1 MQSDELK
8 RRISAG
14 RGDALADLVLR
25 NARIVN
31 VFTDE
36 VDTADIAISGN
47 CIVGVGAY
55 HGRKEV
61 DLHGKY
67 VCPGLIDGH
76 IHIESS
82 MLCGPAFEQAVLPHG
97 TTAVVTDPHEISNVA
112 GLEGL
117 DFMLETTKNL
127 TLSVYFMLP
136 SCVPATDLDE
146 SGAVLNAEQLRPYYG
161 DPRVLGLAELMNA
174 YGTVRCD
181 PKILQKIRD
190 CTEAGKIVDGH
201 APLLSDKDLNAYIAA
216 GVQSDHECSNI
227 EEAMEK
233 LRRGQYIMIR
243 EGTAAKNMEA
253 LMPLFREPYCSRCML
268 VTDDKHPGDLL
279 DSGHIDSNIRK
290 AIRLGADPAVAVK
303 MATLVPAQYFGF
315 KQRGAVA
322 PGYRADLVVVPDLES
337 FTVEQVYK
345 NGTLVAEHGKTLKP
359 APLDIDRVRFSHVMD
374 SFDLDEITLQD
385 LELRES
391 GEQERVICLN
401 RGELLTEEKIIPF
414 QRHPG
419 KAPGVDP
426 EHNVVKLAVFER
438 HHHSGHVGIGFLG
451 NFSLKC
457 GAVASSIAHDSHNLI
472 VAGDNDTDMMLA
484 GNTVRKNKG
493 GLAFVARWTGRG
505 RTCAPGGRID
515 EHRKRRERCG
525 ENAGAE
531 RCPQGTWC
539 SGRYR
544 HLYDPRLRQPS
555 GHSKTQT
562 EYIRHHRCSAAESR
576 SGCFLI
582 GDNKNTA
589 GNRPE
594 WSVSGPFA
602 KIYPMLVAKAV
613 RKGRTQAEVDE
624 IIGWL
629 TGYSVPQIEAAVQN
643 GTLYGDFFRDAP
655 QLNPDRVLIKG
666 SICGVKLES
675 IEEPLMKEI
684 RYLDK
689 LVDELAKGKAMEK
702 IKRTNK

>member
-14 RGDALADLVLR
+14 RGDALADLVLK

-36 VDTADIAISGN
+36 IDTADIAISGN
-47 CIVGVGAY
+47 SIVGVGTY

-161 DPRVLGLAELMNA
+161 NPRVLGLAELMNA

-279 DSGHIDSNIRK
+279 QGGHIDYIIRK
-290 AIRLGADPAVAVK
+290 AIAAGVDPVVAVR
-303 MATLVPAQYFGF
+303 MGTLVPCQYFGLAHS
-315 KQRGAVA
+315 GAVA
-322 PGYRADLVVVPDLES
+322 PGYTADLIVLSDLEK

-345 NGTLVAEHGKTLKP
+345 KGKLVAQQGKMLHP
-359 APLDIDRVRFSHVMD
+359 AALAVDKARFARVFD
-374 SFDLDEITLQD
+374 SFNMDEITPEQLQ
-385 LELRES
+385 LKQTGTR
-391 GEQERVICLN
+391 QRVICLTPHA
-401 RGELLTEEKIIPF
+401 LLTTEKIVPF
-414 QRHPG
+414 CQHPG
-419 KAPGVDP
+419 TAPGVD
-426 EHNVVKLAVFER
+426 VAQQIVKLAVFER
-438 HHHSGHVGIGFLG
+438 HHRSGHVGLGFLG
-451 NFSLKC
+451 NYGLQC

-472 VAGDNDTDMMLA
+472 VAGTNDADMVLA

-493 GLAFVARWTGRG
+493 GLAFALNGQVVGELPLPVAGLMSTESAETVEEKLQALKAALKAHGISEDIDAFMTLAFVSLPVIPKLRLNTYGIVDVD
-505 RTCAPGGRID
+505 AQRIV
-515 EHRKRRERCG
+515 
-525 ENAGAE
+525 
-531 RCPQGTWC
+531 P
-539 SGRYR
+539 
-544 HLYDPRLRQPS
+544 
-555 GHSKTQT
+555 
-562 EYIRHHRCSAAESR
+562 
-576 SGCFLI
+576 
-582 GDNKNTA
+582 
-589 GNRPE
+589 
-594 WSVSGPFA
+594 
-602 KIYPMLVAKAV
+602 AV
-613 RKGRTQAEVDE
+613 
-624 IIGWL
+624 
-629 TGYSVPQIEAAVQN
+629 
-643 GTLYGDFFRDAP
+643 F
-655 QLNPDRVLIKG
+655 
-666 SICGVKLES
+666 
-675 IEEPLMKEI
+675 
-684 RYLDK
+684 
-689 LVDELAKGKAMEK
+689 
-702 IKRTNK
+702 

>member
-14 RGDALADLVLR
+14 RGDALADLVLK

-36 VDTADIAISGN
+36 IDTADIAISGN
-47 CIVGVGAY
+47 SIVGVGTY

-201 APLLSDKDLNAYIAA
+201 APLLSAKDLNAYIAA

-279 DSGHIDSNIRK
+279 QGGHIDYIIRK
-290 AIRLGADPAVAVK
+290 AIAAGVDPVVAVR
-303 MATLVPAQYFGF
+303 MGTLVPCQYFGLAHS
-315 KQRGAVA
+315 GAVA
-322 PGYRADLVVVPDLES
+322 PGYTADLIVLSDLEK

-345 NGTLVAEHGKTLKP
+345 KGKLVAQQGKMLHP
-359 APLDIDRVRFSHVMD
+359 AALAVDKARFARVFD
-374 SFDLDEITLQD
+374 SFNMDGITPEQLQ
-385 LELRES
+385 LKQTGTR
-391 GEQERVICLN
+391 QRVICLTPHS
-401 RGELLTEEKIIPF
+401 LLTTEKIVQF
-414 QRHPG
+414 CQHPG
-419 KAPGVDP
+419 TAPGVD
-426 EHNVVKLAVFER
+426 VTQQIVKLAVFER
-438 HHHSGHVGIGFLG
+438 HHRSGHVGLGFLG
-451 NFSLKC
+451 NYGLQR

-472 VAGDNDTDMMLA
+472 VAGTNDADMVLA

-493 GLAFVARWTGRG
+493 GLAFALNGQVVGELPLPVAGLMSTESAEAVEEKLQALKAALKAHGISED
-505 RTCAPGGRID
+505 ID
-515 EHRKRRERCG
+515 AFMTLAFVSLPVIPK
-525 ENAGAE
+525 
-531 RCPQGTWC
+531 
-539 SGRYR
+539 
-544 HLYDPRLRQPS
+544 LRL
-555 GHSKTQT
+555 
-562 EYIRHHRCSAAESR
+562 
-576 SGCFLI
+576 
-582 GDNKNTA
+582 NTYGIVDVDA
-589 GNRPE
+589 QQIVP
-594 WSVSGPFA
+594 
-602 KIYPMLVAKAV
+602 AV
-613 RKGRTQAEVDE
+613 
-624 IIGWL
+624 
-629 TGYSVPQIEAAVQN
+629 
-643 GTLYGDFFRDAP
+643 F
-655 QLNPDRVLIKG
+655 
-666 SICGVKLES
+666 
-675 IEEPLMKEI
+675 
-684 RYLDK
+684 
-689 LVDELAKGKAMEK
+689 
-702 IKRTNK
+702 